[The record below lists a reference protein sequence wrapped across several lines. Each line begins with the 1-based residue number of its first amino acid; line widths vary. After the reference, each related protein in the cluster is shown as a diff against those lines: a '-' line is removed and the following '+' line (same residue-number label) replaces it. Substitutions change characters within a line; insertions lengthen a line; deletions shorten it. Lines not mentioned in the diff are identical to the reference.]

1 MILETPRLYLRL
13 LTPEDASELSLVLS
27 DKESMK
33 HYPHPFSQEE
43 VMAWIERNL
52 QRYQNEGF
60 GLWAV
65 IRKADNQFL
74 GDCGIT
80 LQNIDGDILPEIGFH
95 IIKKYCNAGYA
106 TEAAEACKRYAIEQ
120 LGYQSVYSYSEVGNK
135 ASQKVASKIGMRPVK
150 TFCKDGIEKVVYVY
164 RRE

>member
-13 LTPEDASELSLVLS
+13 LTQEDASDLSLVLS
-27 DKESMK
+27 DQKSMK

-43 VMAWIERNL
+43 VMAWIERNIK
-52 QRYQNEGF
+52 RYNSDGF

-65 IRKADNQFL
+65 IRKTDNQFL
-74 GDCGIT
+74 GDCGIN

-106 TEAAEACKRYAIEQ
+106 TEAAEACKKYAIER

-135 ASQKVASKIGMRPVK
+135 ASQRVASKIGMHLVK
-150 TFCKDGIEKVVYVY
+150 TFCKDGIEEVVYVY
-164 RRE
+164 SCE